1 MKIPLEFY
9 NKEKAKKPHPK
20 VSNVGELIEQ
30 LKRLPS
36 DLPLSYELAN
46 HEEAEQ
52 VECVVYNVSRG
63 KPFLTITDYY

>member
-9 NKEKAKKPHPK
+9 NEEKAKKPHPK
-20 VSNVGELIEQ
+20 VSTVGELMEQ

-46 HEEAEQ
+46 HEEADQ
-52 VECVVYNVSRG
+52 VMCTVYNVSSG
-63 KPFLTITDYY
+63 KPFLSLTDFY